1 LQADESFQGYPIAMS
16 SIRASAGTLVYNP
29 LLQPDLKLMLAE
41 GDDIGLQ
48 QFCEVLNPVI
58 IAEVVQGLES
68 ADTWRVLRATTIDRE
83 AEIFEAIDPAQQIEL
98 VAAVD
103 RKHLSQLVEVMSADD
118 RVDLL
123 EHMDDEQLESL
134 LPLVAQAERDE
145 IRRLLSYPENSAG
158 SIMTTEYA
166 SLPENIVV
174 GEALNR
180 LRQQAPDSETIYYVF
195 VVDDAR
201 HLHGVITLRELILAR
216 PNVQLA
222 DVMRREVIA
231 VRADDDRE
239 EAARMMA
246 RFDLIA
252 LPVLDH
258 ENRLVGIITHDDVL
272 DVVQEEAA
280 EDAYR
285 QSAIQP
291 LEHGYLSTPL
301 LTIAWKRGI
310 WLLLLSIMAL
320 GTATVMR
327 LFGKAENDAN
337 WLDWFLPLVLASG
350 GNTGSQSAT
359 LVIRAMATTPLSRQD
374 RFKMAI
380 RELLTGMILGVFLGL
395 FAWLALQ
402 GLFGRDWMQA
412 GVVAVTITLVVTMG
426 TVTGSMLPMFFESLG
441 MDPAIMSN
449 PLIASLSDILG
460 VVIYFSVAV
469 LLH

>member
-1 LQADESFQGYPIAMS
+1 MS
-16 SIRASAGTLVYNP
+16 SIRSSAGTLVYNP

-41 GDDIGLQ
+41 GDDDGLQ
-48 QFCEVLNPVI
+48 QFCEVLNPI
-58 IAEVVQGLES
+58 IVAEVLQGLS
-68 ADTWRVLRATTIDRE
+68 PADTWRVLSSTAIDRQ
-83 AEIFEAIDPAQQIEL
+83 AEIFESIEPAQQIEL

-103 RKHLSQLVEVMSADD
+103 RKHLSKLVEAMSSDD

-123 EHMDDEQLESL
+123 EHMDEEQLEAL
-134 LPLVAQAERDE
+134 LPLIAQAERDE
-145 IRRLLSYPENSAG
+145 IRKILSYPEDSAG

-166 SLPENIVV
+166 SLPENITVS
-174 GEALNR
+174 EALSR

-195 VVDDAR
+195 VVNEAR

-216 PNVQLA
+216 PNALLA
-222 DVMRREVIA
+222 DVMRRDVIA
-231 VRADDDRE
+231 TRVSDDRQN
-239 EAARMMA
+239 AARMIA

-252 LPVLDH
+252 LPVLD
-258 ENRLVGIITHDDVL
+258 EESRLVGIITHDDVL
-272 DVVQEEAA
+272 DVVQEEAE

-285 QSAIQP
+285 QSAMQP
-291 LEHGYLSTPL
+291 LEHSYLSTPL

-310 WLLLLSIMAL
+310 WLLVLSIMAL

-327 LFGKAENDAN
+327 VFGKAENDEN

-359 LVIRAMATTPLSRQD
+359 LVIRAMAMTPLSRQD
-374 RFKMAI
+374 RVRMAF
-380 RELLTGMILGVFLGL
+380 RELATGLILGAFLGL

-412 GVVAVTITLVVTMG
+412 GVVAITICLVVTMG

-449 PLIASLSDILG
+449 PLIASLSDIVG
-460 VVIYFSVAV
+460 VIIYFSVA
-469 LLH
+469 LLMR

>member
-1 LQADESFQGYPIAMS
+1 MS
-16 SIRASAGTLVYNP
+16 SIRSSAGTLVYNP

-41 GDDIGLQ
+41 SDDIGLQ

-58 IAEVVQGLES
+58 IAEVLQGLDP
-68 ADTWRVLRATTIDRE
+68 ADAWRVLSSTAIDRQ
-83 AEIFEAIDPAQQIEL
+83 AEIFEIIEPSQQIEL
-98 VAAVD
+98 IAAVD
-103 RKHLSQLVEVMSADD
+103 RKRLSELVEAMSADD

-123 EHMDDEQLESL
+123 EHMDEEQLEAL
-134 LPLVAQAERDE
+134 LPLIAQAERDE
-145 IRRLLSYPENSAG
+145 IRRMLSYPEDSAG

-166 SLPENIVV
+166 LLPENIGVS
-174 GEALNR
+174 EALNR

-195 VVDDAR
+195 VVDEAR

-216 PNVQLA
+216 SNALLA
-222 DVMRREVIA
+222 DVMRRELIA
-231 VRADDDRE
+231 VRVSDDRQ
-239 EAARMMA
+239 EAARLIA
-246 RFDLIA
+246 KFDLIA
-252 LPVLDH
+252 LPVLDE

-272 DVVQEEAA
+272 DVIQEEAA

-285 QSAIQP
+285 QSAMQP
-291 LEHGYLSTPL
+291 LEHSYLSTPL

-310 WLLLLSIMAL
+310 WLLVLSVMAL

-327 LFGKAENDAN
+327 AFGKAENDSN

-359 LVIRAMATTPLSRQD
+359 LVIRAMAMQPLSRKD
-374 RFKMAI
+374 RIRMAI
-380 RELLTGMILGVFLGL
+380 RELFTGMILGLVLGL

-412 GVVAVTITLVVTMG
+412 GVVAVTIALVVTMG
-426 TVTGSMLPMFFESLG
+426 TVTGSLLPMFFESLG

-449 PLIASLSDILG
+449 PLIASLSDIVG
-460 VVIYFSVAV
+460 VVIYFSVAI
-469 LLH
+469 LLR

>member
-1 LQADESFQGYPIAMS
+1 MS
-16 SIRASAGTLVYNP
+16 SSRSLVYNP

-41 GDDIGLQ
+41 GDEVGLQ
-48 QFCEVLNPVI
+48 QFCEVLNPI
-58 IAEVVQGLES
+58 IVAEVLQGLDP
-68 ADTWRVLRATTIDRE
+68 ADAWRVLSSSSIERQ
-83 AEIFEAIDPAQQIEL
+83 AEIFETIEPDQQTEL

-103 RKHLSQLVEVMSADD
+103 RKHLSQLVEAMSADD

-123 EHMDDEQLESL
+123 EHMDEEQLEAL
-134 LPLVAQAERDE
+134 LPLIAQAERDE
-145 IRRLLSYPENSAG
+145 IRRMLSYPDNSAG

-166 SLPENIVV
+166 SLPENITVS
-174 GEALNR
+174 EALSR

-195 VVDDAR
+195 VVNEAR

-216 PNVQLA
+216 PNALLS
-222 DVMRREVIA
+222 DVMRRDVIA
-231 VRADDDRE
+231 VNVGDDRE
-239 EAARMMA
+239 EAARIIA
-246 RFDLIA
+246 KFDLIA
-252 LPVLDH
+252 LPVMDE

-285 QSAIQP
+285 QSAMQP
-291 LEHGYLSTPL
+291 LEQSYLSTPL

-310 WLLLLSIMAL
+310 WLLVLSVMAL

-327 LFGKAENDAN
+327 MFGKAENDTN

-359 LVIRAMATTPLSRQD
+359 LVIRAMAITPLSRQD
-374 RFKMAI
+374 RIRMAI
-380 RELLTGMILGVFLGL
+380 RELMTGMILGACLAL

-412 GVVAVTITLVVTMG
+412 GVVALTIALVVTMG
-426 TVTGSMLPMFFESLG
+426 TVTGSLLPMFFESLG

-449 PLIASLSDILG
+449 PLIASLSDIVG
-460 VVIYFSVAV
+460 VVIYFSVAI
-469 LLH
+469 LLL

>member
-1 LQADESFQGYPIAMS
+1 MS
-16 SIRASAGTLVYNP
+16 SHRSSTGAPVYNP

-41 GDDIGLQ
+41 GDDVGLQ
-48 QFCEVLNPVI
+48 QFCDVLNPVI
-58 IAEVVQGLES
+58 VAEVLLGLSPAE
-68 ADTWRVLRATTIDRE
+68 TWRVLGSTTIDRQ
-83 AEIFEAIDPAQQIEL
+83 AEIFELIEPAQQIEL
-98 VAAVD
+98 IGAVD
-103 RKHLSQLVEVMSADD
+103 RKHLSQLVEAMAADD

-123 EHMDDEQLESL
+123 EHMDEEQLEAL
-134 LPLVAQAERDE
+134 LPLIAQAERDE
-145 IRRLLSYPENSAG
+145 IRKILSYPEDSAG

-166 SLPENIVV
+166 SLPENITVS
-174 GEALNR
+174 EAFSR

-195 VVDDAR
+195 VVNESR

-216 PNVQLA
+216 PNALLA
-222 DVMRREVIA
+222 DVMRRDVIA
-231 VRADDDRE
+231 TRVSDDRQQ
-239 EAARMMA
+239 AARMIA

-252 LPVLDH
+252 LPVLDE

-272 DVVQEEAA
+272 DVIQEEAE

-285 QSAIQP
+285 QSAMQP
-291 LEHGYLSTPL
+291 LEHSYLSTPL

-310 WLLLLSIMAL
+310 WLLVLSIMAL

-327 LFGKAENDAN
+327 IFGKAENDTN

-359 LVIRAMATTPLSRQD
+359 LVIRAMALAPLSRRD
-374 RFKMAI
+374 RFRMAL
-380 RELLTGMILGVFLGL
+380 RELATGLILGAFLGL

-412 GVVAVTITLVVTMG
+412 GVVAITICLVVTMG
-426 TVTGSMLPMFFESLG
+426 TVTGSLLPMFFESLG

-449 PLIASLSDILG
+449 PLIASLSDIVG
-460 VVIYFSVAV
+460 VIIYFSVAI
-469 LLH
+469 LLR

>member
-1 LQADESFQGYPIAMS
+1 MS
-16 SIRASAGTLVYNP
+16 SSRSLVYNP

-41 GDDIGLQ
+41 GDEVGLQ
-48 QFCEVLNPVI
+48 QFCEVLNPI
-58 IAEVVQGLES
+58 IVAEVLQGLDP
-68 ADTWRVLRATTIDRE
+68 ADAWRVLSSSSIERQ
-83 AEIFEAIDPAQQIEL
+83 AEIFETIEPDQQTEL

-103 RKHLSQLVEVMSADD
+103 RKHLSQLVEAMSADD

-123 EHMDDEQLESL
+123 EHMDEEQLEAL
-134 LPLVAQAERDE
+134 LPLIAQAERDE
-145 IRRLLSYPENSAG
+145 IRRMLSYPDNSAG

-166 SLPENIVV
+166 SLPENITVN
-174 GEALNR
+174 EALSR

-195 VVDDAR
+195 VVNEAR

-216 PNVQLA
+216 PNALLA
-222 DVMRREVIA
+222 DVMRRDVIA
-231 VRADDDRE
+231 VNVGDDRE
-239 EAARMMA
+239 EAARIIA
-246 RFDLIA
+246 KFDLIA
-252 LPVLDH
+252 LPVMDE

-285 QSAIQP
+285 QSAMQP
-291 LEHGYLSTPL
+291 LEHSYLSTPL

-310 WLLLLSIMAL
+310 WLLVLSVMAL

-327 LFGKAENDAN
+327 MFGKAENDTN

-359 LVIRAMATTPLSRQD
+359 LVIRAMAITPLSRQD
-374 RFKMAI
+374 RLRMAI
-380 RELLTGMILGVFLGL
+380 RELMTGMILGACLAL

-412 GVVAVTITLVVTMG
+412 GVVALTIALVVTMG
-426 TVTGSMLPMFFESLG
+426 TVTGSLLPMFFESLG

-449 PLIASLSDILG
+449 PLIASLSDIVG
-460 VVIYFSVAV
+460 VVIYFSVAI
-469 LLH
+469 LLL